1 MLQLTGIALGG
12 ALGSMLRF
20 LLSTRVYQWLGRD
33 FPYGTLSVNVLGCL
47 LMGFLF
53 VFMTDRVLSPE
64 WRTTV
69 LVGFL
74 GGFTTFSSFSMET
87 MVLIEQSAYVKAF
100 LNMFLSVTLCLI
112 TTWLGMILARQL

>member
-12 ALGSMLRF
+12 ALGSVLRF
-20 LLSTRVYQWLGRD
+20 LLSTRIYQWLGRD

-53 VFMTDRVLSPE
+53 VFMADRLLSPE
-64 WRTTV
+64 WRATV

-87 MVLIEQSAYVKAF
+87 MLLIEQSAYVKAL
-100 LNMFLSVTLCLI
+100 LNMLLSVGLCLI
-112 TTWLGMILARQL
+112 ATWLGMVIARQL

>member
-1 MLQLTGIALGG
+1 MLQLAGIALGG
-12 ALGSMLRF
+12 ALGSVLRF

-47 LMGFLF
+47 FMGFLF
-53 VFMTDRVLSPE
+53 VFMADRLLSPE
-64 WRTTV
+64 WRATV

-87 MVLIEQSAYVKAF
+87 MLLIEQSAYVKAL
-100 LNMFLSVTLCLI
+100 LNMLLSVGLCLI
-112 TTWLGMILARQL
+112 ATWLGMVIARQL